1 MNLIV
6 NAFAFKENYG
16 NSMQL
21 NNRSDDAK
29 LNTYMKNLVV
39 SLVSSKKQNPEDEVM
54 LVATD
59 MPMSPYKEMLE
70 KEGIKIKI
78 VPFDE
83 YVMPKDFP
91 WALAFYKLCV
101 IKHLSREK
109 EYDKLL
115 LIDTDT
121 ITMGSYSDLWQEADH
136 GLLLYSI
143 NHTYTHKDRMVIK
156 EAYNNIYPDGH
167 EDVIHYGGEFICGPM
182 DAIEKL
188 SDECLS
194 VLEKVKASGYNIP
207 RASSDEVILSIAA
220 LHYRQKY
227 QIVEAGAYIYRYW
240 TENLFYLV
248 ATNTVSNPVCIWHF
262 PVEKDTGF
270 LLLFDYYKRKGE
282 FPPKEKVAQMLG
294 IVKAKRPF
302 SLYTYKGRWMRKKA
316 NLKK

>member
-21 NNRSDDAK
+21 NNRSDNAK

-39 SLVSSKKQNPEDEVM
+39 SLVSSKKQNPDDEVM

-59 MPMSPYKEMLE
+59 QPLSPYKELLE

-101 IKHLSREK
+101 IKHLSEEK

-121 ITMGSYSDLWQEADH
+121 VTMGSYEDLWKEAEH
-136 GLLLYSI
+136 GLMLYSI
-143 NHTYTHKDRMVIK
+143 NHTYSHKDRMVIK
-156 EAYNNIYPDGH
+156 EAYKNICPEGK
-167 EDVIHYGGEFICGPM
+167 ENVIHYGGEFICGPM
-182 DAIEKL
+182 EAIGKL
-188 SDECLS
+188 SDECLA
-194 VLEKVKASGYNIP
+194 VLNKVRESNYNIP
-207 RASSDEVILSIAA
+207 KASSDEVILSIAA
-220 LHYRQKY
+220 LEYRQKY
-227 QIVEAGAYIYRYW
+227 QIIEAGAYIYRYW

-248 ATNTVSNPVCIWHF
+248 STNTVSNPVCIWHF

-270 LLLFDYYKRKGE
+270 LLLFDYYIKKHSFPKR
-282 FPPKEKVAQMLG
+282 EKAAQMLG

-302 SLYTYKGRWMRKKA
+302 SLYTLKGRLMRKMSNK
-316 NLKK
+316 